1 MSTATEPIA
10 GGGRERVRE
19 RTARRRK
26 SRDPRSSRL
35 AVVFTGPFFVLFVLF
50 LFWPVL
56 SALWTSLFDESLVG
70 GSSWAGLE
78 NYTELLNDPDF
89 WAAMWHTALFTIL
102 SVPPL
107 VLLPLGLALMVSRVR
122 RLQWLFRLAFFAPFV
137 LPVSV
142 VVLIWN
148 WMYQPGFGLIN
159 SYLTSLGFAEVNWLG
174 QPGVAMVS
182 AVIVTVWWTFGFNF
196 VLFLAGLQ
204 EIPRE
209 LYEAAATDGATPGQQ
224 LRRITLP
231 LLGSTFVLV
240 AMLQVIAS
248 LKIFD
253 QVYLLQLGTPGP
265 ENSTRVAIQYIYEA
279 GFTQYRIGY
288 ASAMSFVFFLAV
300 VAITLISMWL
310 IRRVG
315 TKTVVT
321 E

>member
-1 MSTATEPIA
+1 MSTATEPVTRTRK
-10 GGGRERVRE
+10 REQSAPRLR
-19 RTARRRK
+19 RT

-56 SALWTSLFDESLVG
+56 SALWTSLYDESLVG
-70 GSSWAGLE
+70 SSSWAGLG
-78 NYTELLNDPDF
+78 NYSELLEDPNW
-89 WAAMWHTALFTIL
+89 WAAMWHTAFFTLL

-142 VVLIWN
+142 VVLVWN

-196 VLFLAGLQ
+196 VLYLAGLQ

-209 LYEAAATDGATPGQQ
+209 LYEAAAVDGATPGQQ

-231 LLGSTFVLV
+231 LLASTFVLV
-240 AMLQVIAS
+240 TVLQVIAS

-265 ENSTRVAIQYIYEA
+265 ENSTRVAIQYIYEV

-288 ASAMSFVFFLAV
+288 ASSLSFVFFLAV
-300 VAITLISMWL
+300 VAVTVISARL

-315 TKTVVT
+315 TKTVIS

>member
-1 MSTATEPIA
+1 MTSATESLARTRP
-10 GGGRERVRE
+10 RE
-19 RTARRRK
+19 RTARRK
-26 SRDPRSSRL
+26 SRDPRSGPL
-35 AVVFTGPFFVLFVLF
+35 AVVFTGPFFVVFVLF

-56 SALWTSLFDESLVG
+56 SALRTSLFDESLVG
-70 GSSWAGLE
+70 GSSWAGLS
-78 NYTELLNDPDF
+78 NYSELLNDPDF
-89 WAAMWHTALFTIL
+89 WASMWHTAFFTLL

-107 VLLPLGLALMVSRVR
+107 VLLPLALALMVTRVR

-142 VVLIWN
+142 VVLVWN
-148 WMYQPGFGLIN
+148 WLYQPGFGLIN

-196 VLFLAGLQ
+196 VLYLAGLQ
-204 EIPRE
+204 EVPRE
-209 LYEAAATDGATPGQQ
+209 LYEAAAIDGATPGQQ
-224 LRRITLP
+224 LRRITMP
-231 LLGSTFVLV
+231 LLSSTIVLV
-240 AMLQVIAS
+240 TVLQVIAS

-253 QVYLLQLGTPGP
+253 QIYLLQLGGPGP
-265 ENSTRVAIQYIYEA
+265 ENSTRPAIQYIYEA

-300 VAITLISMWL
+300 VAVTLISMRL

>member
-1 MSTATEPIA
+1 MTSATESLARTSP
-10 GGGRERVRE
+10 RE
-19 RTARRRK
+19 RTARRK
-26 SRDPRSSRL
+26 SRDPRSGPL
-35 AVVFTGPFFVLFVLF
+35 AVVFTGPFFIVFVLF

-56 SALWTSLFDESLVG
+56 SALRTSLFDESLVG
-70 GSSWAGLE
+70 GSSWAGLS
-78 NYTELLNDPDF
+78 NYSELLNDPDF
-89 WAAMWHTALFTIL
+89 WAAMWHTAFFTLL

-107 VLLPLGLALMVSRVR
+107 VLLPLAMALMVSRVR
-122 RLQWLFRLAFFAPFV
+122 RLQWLFRLAFFAPYV

-142 VVLIWN
+142 VVLVWN
-148 WMYQPGFGLIN
+148 WLYQPGFGLIN
-159 SYLTSLGFAEVNWLG
+159 SYLTALGMAEVNWLG

-196 VLFLAGLQ
+196 VLYLAGLQ
-204 EIPRE
+204 EVPRE
-209 LYEAAATDGATPGQQ
+209 LYEAAAVDGATPGQQ
-224 LRRITLP
+224 LRRITMP
-231 LLGSTFVLV
+231 LISSTVVLV
-240 AMLQVIAS
+240 IVLQVIAS

-253 QVYLLQLGTPGP
+253 QIYLLQLGGPGP
-265 ENSTRVAIQYIYEA
+265 ENSTRPAIQYIYEA

-300 VAITLISMWL
+300 VAVTLVSMRL

>member
-1 MSTATEPIA
+1 MTTAADRIPRTRQ
-10 GGGRERVRE
+10 REQ
-19 RTARRRK
+19 TAPRRK
-26 SRDPRSSRL
+26 SRDPRSGRI

-56 SALWTSLFDESLVG
+56 SALRTSLFDESLVG
-70 GSSWAGLE
+70 GSSWAGLG
-78 NYTELLNDPDF
+78 NYSELLHDPDF
-89 WAAMWHTALFTIL
+89 WASMWHTALFTLL

-107 VLLPLGLALMVSRVR
+107 VLLPLALALMVSRVR

-142 VVLIWN
+142 VVLVWN

-196 VLFLAGLQ
+196 VLYLAGLQ

-224 LRRITLP
+224 LRRITIP
-231 LLGSTFVLV
+231 LLSSTFVLV
-240 AMLQVIAS
+240 TVLQAIAS
-248 LKIFD
+248 LKVFD
-253 QVYLLQLGTPGP
+253 QIYLLQLGGPGP
-265 ENSTRVAIQYIYEA
+265 ENSTRPAIQYIYEV

-288 ASAMSFVFFLAV
+288 ASALSFVFFLAV
-300 VAITLISMWL
+300 VAVTLISMRL
-310 IRRVG
+310 IRRAG

>member
-1 MSTATEPIA
+1 MTSATESLA
-10 GGGRERVRE
+10 
-19 RTARRRK
+19 RTRPRQQARRR
-26 SRDPRSSRL
+26 SRDPRTSRV
-35 AVVFTGPFFVLFVLF
+35 AVLFTGPFFVLFVLF

-56 SALWTSLFDESLVG
+56 SALWTSLFDDSLVG
-70 GSSWAGLE
+70 GESWAGLG
-78 NYTELLNDPDF
+78 NYGELLEDPNF
-89 WAAMWHTALFTIL
+89 WAAMWHTAFFTLL

-107 VLLPLGLALMVSRVR
+107 VLLPLGMALMVSRVR

-148 WMYQPGFGLIN
+148 WLYQPGFGLIN

-182 AVIVTVWWTFGFNF
+182 AVIATVWWTFGFNF
-196 VLFLAGLQ
+196 VLYLAGLQ

-231 LLGSTFVLV
+231 LLASTIVLV
-240 AMLQVIAS
+240 TVLQVIAS

-265 ENSTRVAIQYIYEA
+265 ENSTRPAIQYIYEA

-288 ASAMSFVFFLAV
+288 ASAMSFVFFIVIVV
-300 VAITLISMWL
+300 VAVISMRI
-310 IRRVG
+310 IRRAG

>member
-1 MSTATEPIA
+1 VATATETLS
-10 GGGRERVRE
+10 
-19 RTARRRK
+19 RTASRTRARGA
-26 SRDPRSSRL
+26 RDPRAGRL
-35 AVVFTGPFFVLFVLF
+35 ALVFTGPFFVLFVLF
-50 LFWPVL
+50 LFWPVV
-56 SALWTSLFDESLVG
+56 SALWTSFFDDSLVG
-70 GSSWAGLE
+70 PATWAGLD
-78 NYTELLNDPDF
+78 NYAELLEDPNF

-107 VLLPLGLALMVSRVR
+107 VLLALGLALLVSRVTR
-122 RLQWLFRLAFFAPFV
+122 MQWLFRLAFFAPYV

-159 SYLTSLGFAEVNWLG
+159 SYLVSLGFAEVNWLG

-182 AVIVTVWWTFGFNF
+182 AVIVTVWWTLGFNF

-209 LYEAAATDGATPGQQ
+209 LYEAAATDGATPSQQ

-231 LLGSTFVLV
+231 LLTSTTLLV
-240 AMLQVIAS
+240 TTLQIIHS

-253 QVYLLQLGTPGP
+253 QIYLLQLGTPGP

-288 ASAMSFVFFLAV
+288 ASAMSFVFFLVIIAV
-300 VAITLISMWL
+300 ALVSMKL
-310 IRRVG
+310 VRRAG
-315 TKTVVT
+315 TKTVVSP
-321 E
+321 

>member
-1 MSTATEPIA
+1 VATLAQPLSRTAA
-10 GGGRERVRE
+10 R
-19 RTARRRK
+19 ARRR
-26 SRDPRSSRL
+26 DPRAGGL
-35 AVVFTGPFFVLFVLF
+35 AFLFTAPFFVLFVLF
-50 LFWPVL
+50 LFWPIIA
-56 SALWTSLFDESLVG
+56 ALRTSLFDDSLVG
-70 GSSWAGLE
+70 ATSWAGLA
-78 NYTELLNDPDF
+78 NYRELLGDPNF
-89 WAAMWHTALFTIL
+89 WAAMWHTALFTLL

-107 VLLPLGLALMVSRVR
+107 VLLPLGLALLVIRVR
-122 RLQWLFRLAFFAPFV
+122 RLQWLFRLSFFAPYV

-148 WMYQPGFGLIN
+148 WLFQPGFGLIN
-159 SYLTSLGFAEVNWLG
+159 SYLVGIGLAEVNWLG

-231 LLGSTFVLV
+231 LLASTTLLV
-240 AMLQVIAS
+240 TTLQIIHS

-265 ENSTRVAIQYIYEA
+265 ENSTRVALQYIYEA
-279 GFTQYRIGY
+279 GFTQYRLGY
-288 ASAMSFVFFLAV
+288 ASAMSFVFFLVVIAV
-300 VAITLISMWL
+300 GFVSARLV
-310 IRRVG
+310 RRAG
-315 TKTVVT
+315 TRTVVT
-321 E
+321 S

>member
-1 MSTATEPIA
+1 M
-10 GGGRERVRE
+10 
-19 RTARRRK
+19 
-26 SRDPRSSRL
+26 
-35 AVVFTGPFFVLFVLF
+35 VFTGPFFVLFVLF

-70 GSSWAGLE
+70 GSSWAGLG
-78 NYTELLNDPDF
+78 NYTELLDDPNF
-89 WAAMWHTALFTIL
+89 WAAMWHTALFTLL

-142 VVLIWN
+142 VVLVWN
-148 WMYQPGFGLIN
+148 WLYQPGFGLIN

-196 VLFLAGLQ
+196 VLYLAGLQ

-209 LYEAAATDGATPGQQ
+209 LYEAAAIDGATPGQQ

-231 LLGSTFVLV
+231 LLALDVRARDGAADDRVAEDLRPDLPAAARGRRARRTPPGRPSST
-240 AMLQVIAS
+240 
-248 LKIFD
+248 
-253 QVYLLQLGTPGP
+253 
-265 ENSTRVAIQYIYEA
+265 STRL

-300 VAITLISMWL
+300 VAVTLLSMRL

-315 TKTVVT
+315 TKTVVS

>member
-1 MSTATEPIA
+1 MTSAAEPLTRTRQ
-10 GGGRERVRE
+10 RER
-19 RTARRRK
+19 ARRR
-26 SRDPRSSRL
+26 SRDPRGSRL
-35 AVVFTGPFFVLFVLF
+35 AVLFTAPFFVLFVVF

-56 SALWTSLFDESLVG
+56 SALRTSLFDESLVG
-70 GSSWAGLE
+70 GSSWAGLG
-78 NYTELLNDPDF
+78 NYGELLEDPNF
-89 WAAMWHTALFTIL
+89 WAAMWHTAFFTLL

-107 VLLPLGLALMVSRVR
+107 VLLPLGMALMVSRVR

-142 VVLIWN
+142 VVLVWN
-148 WMYQPGFGLIN
+148 WLYQPGFGLIN
-159 SYLTSLGFAEVNWLG
+159 SYLASLGFAEVNWLG

-182 AVIVTVWWTFGFNF
+182 AVIATVWWTFGFNF
-196 VLFLAGLQ
+196 VLYLAGLQ

-240 AMLQVIAS
+240 TVLQVIAS

-253 QVYLLQLGTPGP
+253 QIYLLQLGGPGP
-265 ENSTRVAIQYIYEA
+265 ENSTRPAIQYIYEA

-300 VAITLISMWL
+300 VAVTLVSMRL